1 MTKSKPGTSI
11 HTTSDVK
18 NDYDPLETFV
28 EGDVKKLMQ
37 KSDPRDDDD
46 DGNDLELIVYDDGKI
61 RPRDYAPNR
70 RRSEESIIGHKKV
83 SLDYFLVY

>member
-1 MTKSKPGTSI
+1 MTKNQPGTSSQE
-11 HTTSDVK
+11 TSNVK

-28 EGDVKKLMQ
+28 EGDVSKLMQ

-46 DGNDLELIVYDDGKI
+46 DGNDLELVVYDDGKI
-61 RPRDYAPNR
+61 RPRDYEPHR

-83 SLDYFLVY
+83 S